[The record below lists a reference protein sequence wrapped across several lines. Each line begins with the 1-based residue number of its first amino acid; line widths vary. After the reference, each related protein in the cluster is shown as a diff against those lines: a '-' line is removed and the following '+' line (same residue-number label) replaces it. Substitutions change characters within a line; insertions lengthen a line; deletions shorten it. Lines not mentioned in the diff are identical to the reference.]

1 MVRSKFHLQPRPRG
15 KQQETFALSDYRYN
29 CRHPKICLSWAE
41 KAAML
46 GGPLYLQLIAV
57 VVVVAVATAAAA
69 TALVKWEPA
78 SRLQSFSLPLSLS
91 PDP

>member
-1 MVRSKFHLQPRPRG
+1 
-15 KQQETFALSDYRYN
+15 
-29 CRHPKICLSWAE
+29 
-41 KAAML
+41 ML

-57 VVVVAVATAAAA
+57 VVVVAAAA

>member
-1 MVRSKFHLQPRPRG
+1 
-15 KQQETFALSDYRYN
+15 
-29 CRHPKICLSWAE
+29 
-41 KAAML
+41 ML
-46 GGPLYLQLIAV
+46 GGPLYLQLIA
-57 VVVVAVATAAAA
+57 VVAVATAAAA